1 MPKPQ
6 GTYLRS
12 QAPTKIVNQAA
23 QALVLKQKVEADQR
37 DGFVAGLRARR
48 LDRKKLDDGLRLAD
62 ALRKFAKGEPGTN
75 AGTLLKA
82 AGEFADL
89 AQEVGEMLGKLKALS
104 GVKEVQTAIG
114 TAKGLSAAGHKL
126 DAAETAANALLVAV
140 AIGVFVAAI
149 HNAVK
154 KVGAKL

>member
-6 GTYLRS
+6 GTYLRT
-12 QAPTKIVNQAA
+12 QATTKIVNQAA
-23 QALVLKQKVEADQR
+23 QALVVKQKVEADQR
-37 DGFVAGLRARR
+37 DGFLSGLHAKR
-48 LDRKKLDDGLRLAD
+48 LDRKKLDDALELAE
-62 ALRKFAKGEPGTN
+62 ALRKFAKGEPGTK
-75 AGTLLKA
+75 AGTLLKV
-82 AGEFADL
+82 AGEFVDL
-89 AQEVGEMLGKLKALS
+89 AKEVGEMLGKMKALS

-126 DAAETAANALLVAV
+126 DGAETAANALLVAV